1 MVETRA
7 GSKAKRADE
16 PASQGGDTDDDGVVD
31 DDDDGAALV
40 ARVPGPPADIRPTFG
55 LRAVGEGD
63 SAARPMRSS
72 RLSDTPSRMRSSTM
86 PSLRCSF
93 TAESPG
99 HLASAATSAPTR
111 ACPRAAQRLI
121 PRSRSHGRAARDPPA
136 LVEPTARARTAVE
149 KVPELG
155 DPAMLRRIEDVF
167 NATAT
172 QSFLS

>member
-1 MVETRA
+1 M
-7 GSKAKRADE
+7 
-16 PASQGGDTDDDGVVD
+16 
-31 DDDDGAALV
+31 
-40 ARVPGPPADIRPTFG
+40 
-55 LRAVGEGD
+55 
-63 SAARPMRSS
+63 
-72 RLSDTPSRMRSSTM
+72 M
-86 PSLRCSF
+86 PWRCTKTTV

-155 DPAMLRRIEDVF
+155 DPAMLRRIEDLWEE
-167 NATAT
+167 TTT